1 MLNVDDGCLSLSHTP
16 TRHRNVSNLRHS
28 TQTGKIGAK
37 AAKPRASI
45 GIANQP
51 ATRDSLFCFFFFF
64 FSSFFFVLGSAALQV
79 QSKISHHRARH
90 TPHATRHTDTRYA
103 NVQTEIMNP
112 ES

>member
-64 FSSFFFVLGSAALQV
+64 FSSFFFRAWLSSVASAKQNLTS
-79 QSKISHHRARH
+79 QSA
-90 TPHATRHTDTRYA
+90 PHATRHTDTRYA

>member
-1 MLNVDDGCLSLSHTP
+1 MLNVDDGCLFLSLSLSLTP

-64 FSSFFFVLGSAALQV
+64 FSSFFSCLAQQRCKCKA
-79 QSKISHHRARH
+79 KSHITER
-90 TPHATRHTDTRYA
+90 ATRHTDTRYA